1 MVMGS
6 LIAASSSF
14 TFFAG
19 FSHVF
24 VQAGTMYSFDC
35 SVERFLLSHCSDLF
49 DPLQAL
55 CTLSAKDLEGGVLFF
70 TRPLIGITI
79 IYSV

>member
-1 MVMGS
+1 MGF
-6 LIAASSSF
+6 LIAISSSF

-19 FSHVF
+19 LSHVF

-35 SVERFLLSHCSDLF
+35 SVGRFLLSHCSDLF
-49 DPLQAL
+49 DPLKAL
-55 CTLSAKDLEGGVLFF
+55 CTLSAKDLEGRVLFL
-70 TRPLIGITI
+70 TRPLTGIII